1 MPMVAEKLLAFG
13 IHGLR
18 GELHVSWE
26 EGTGVRRRA
35 ELLYEQLDGLQGLRR
50 TLRPELLAES
60 WKQCRRCCNPAG
72 EPVLTVGIFYFALSS
87 SMSSNVTLERESVQT
102 KRNWPEESTALPW

>member
-26 EGTGVRRRA
+26 EGTGRGPRA
-35 ELLYEQLDGLQGLRR
+35 ELLYEQLDGLQGCDEPCARSYWRRAGNNADDAVTPPENQYSLWESFILRY
-50 TLRPELLAES
+50 PP
-60 WKQCRRCCNPAG
+60 RC
-72 EPVLTVGIFYFALSS
+72 LQ
-87 SMSSNVTLERESVQT
+87 MSR
-102 KRNWPEESTALPW
+102 